1 MMSAPGTRRSNSS
14 AQVNKRRSGAAA
26 GRGARPP
33 PETCSALGPELGFAQ
48 GVPETAGTGAAL
60 PWASP
65 RRCVC
70 VCSVFTRE
78 GFVTPVLRCFVRIH
92 VVALSFLF
100 WSHLFRCLTLPC
112 PWSCSC
118 PPFLSHRSIPEWF
131 SPRPKQADP
140 VLGGATHPA
149 RSSHR
154 IPTRCSQ
161 PRPRRLSA
169 SASSGLC
176 CAEVGPSVA
185 VASPVLGRGVGWCT
199 WRTGCRCR
207 GTRSH
212 FPLSAGQAGC
222 FPGTPLLSVCPEP
235 APPLSRPSS
244 SSVPVCCRV
253 PCQYSPLAVAITSH
267 PERRLWCT
275 MLRG

>member
-1 MMSAPGTRRSNSS
+1 MMSSAPGTRRSNSS
-14 AQVNKRRSGAAA
+14 AQVNRRRSGAAA

-78 GFVTPVLRCFVRIH
+78 GFVMPVLRCFVHIH

-185 VASPVLGRGVGWCT
+185 VASPVLGGGWGGAPGEQDVAAGGRGAT
-199 WRTGCRCR
+199 
-207 GTRSH
+207 SH
-212 FPLSAGQAGC
+212 SPRARRAV
-222 FPGTPLLSVCPEP
+222 FPG
-235 APPLSRPSS
+235 
-244 SSVPVCCRV
+244 
-253 PCQYSPLAVAITSH
+253 
-267 PERRLWCT
+267 RLC
-275 MLRG
+275 

>member
-14 AQVNKRRSGAAA
+14 AQVNRRRSGLAA

-33 PETCSALGPELGFAQ
+33 PETCSAPGPELGFAQ

-65 RRCVC
+65 GRCVC
-70 VCSVFTRE
+70 VRSVFTRE

-100 WSHLFRCLTLPC
+100 WSHLFRCLTLLC

-118 PPFLSHRSIPEWF
+118 PLFLSHRSIPEWF
-131 SPRPKQADP
+131 SPAPKQADP

-169 SASSGLC
+169 STSTSSGLC

-185 VASPVLGRGVGWCT
+185 VASPVLGGGGVVHLDR
-199 WRTGCRCR
+199 RTGCGRR

-212 FPLSAGQAGC
+212 FPLSAGQEGC
-222 FPGTPLLSVCPEP
+222 FPG
-235 APPLSRPSS
+235 
-244 SSVPVCCRV
+244 
-253 PCQYSPLAVAITSH
+253 
-267 PERRLWCT
+267 RLC
-275 MLRG
+275 